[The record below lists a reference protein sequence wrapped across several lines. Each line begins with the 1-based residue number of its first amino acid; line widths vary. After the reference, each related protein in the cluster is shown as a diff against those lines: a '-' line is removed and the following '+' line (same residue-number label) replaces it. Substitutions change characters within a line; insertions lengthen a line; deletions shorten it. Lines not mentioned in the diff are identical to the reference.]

1 MNKVFIPISIVVS
14 GLIIAGAIYM
24 TTSQQSKTTPTTP
37 DSKNIELSIAPIDK
51 NDHIIGNPDA
61 EVVIVEYSDFQ
72 CPFCKGFHETMNK
85 IMEEYG
91 PSGKVA
97 WVYRQFPL
105 TQIHPLAQPAA
116 EASECIAK
124 LGGNSKFW
132 EFSNNIIPQSP
143 DSLSTENLLAGALKV
158 GINEAD
164 YKACLASDYPK
175 KEVAKDVTD
184 GNAIAAVDKEFGTP
198 YNILISKSGG
208 QIPLKGNQPY
218 ANVKSA
224 IDAILTGTQAK

>member
-14 GLIIAGAIYM
+14 GLIIAGAIYL
-24 TTSQQSKTTPTTP
+24 TTKQQTPTTTGTE
-37 DSKNIELSIAPIDK
+37 KIELSIAPIDK

-61 EVVIVEYSDFQ
+61 EVVIVEYSDYQ
-72 CPFCKGFHETMNK
+72 CPFCKGFHETMTK

-91 PSGKVA
+91 PTGKVA
-97 WVYRQFPL
+97 WVYRHFPL
-105 TQIHPLAQPAA
+105 TQIHPLAKPAS
-116 EASECIAK
+116 EATECIAK

-132 EFSNNIIPQSP
+132 EFSNSMILESP
-143 DSLSTENLLAGALKV
+143 ESLSAENLLARAIKV
-158 GINEAD
+158 GVNEAD

-175 KEVAKDVTD
+175 QEVDKDIAD

-224 IDAILTGTQAK
+224 IDAILTGAESN